1 MRGKYQRQL
10 VGVFGDPVDD
20 NPTVIM
26 EQAAFDSEQIPM
38 DYLTIQ
44 VKCGDL
50 EAAMKGLRAMNFTGI
65 NITMPHK
72 GEVLQYLD
80 EISES
85 AQIMGAVNTI
95 YWKDGKLVGENTDGK
110 GFLKS
115 LKDGN
120 VVMEGKN
127 VVILGAGGAAR
138 AIAVELA
145 GAGIRNIMVINK
157 NSDHAQLLV
166 DIINKKTPAAGS
178 FMPWEGC
185 VRIPKDTDILVNATP
200 IGFLDDE
207 KPDIQYKELPKNLVV
222 CDVIPNKLK
231 TSFLQEA
238 EKYKLKT
245 FNGMEMLINQGA
257 LAYELWTGR
266 KAPVE
271 VMKQAMRKEYRES

>member
-10 VGVFGDPVDD
+10 VGVLGDPVDD
-20 NPTVIM
+20 NPTVVM

-178 FMPWEGC
+178 FMPWEGW